1 MDKLLYV
8 AMSGAKETMATQ
20 EANNYNLANANTTGF
35 KASLSAF
42 QSRAVT
48 GPGFASRAYATAGT
62 VGWNSSAPEI
72 RWTSPCRAR
81 GSLPCRML
89 RERKR
94 TREPETC
101 T

>member
-42 QSRAVT
+42 QITCRN
-48 GPGFASRAYATAGT
+48 GPG
-62 VGWNSSAPEI
+62 I
-72 RWTSPCRAR
+72 RLAR
-81 GSLPCRML
+81 LCHRGHGRI
-89 RERKR
+89 
-94 TREPETC
+94 
-101 T
+101 